1 MPQLDVFLLILRLL
15 FIVLI
20 YLFLL
25 QVVLAIT
32 RDLKAKAP
40 AITEKL
46 VVYDARASQSLKPGM
61 VFKLLPQTKIGRG
74 PINDMRLDDAFIS
87 NEHALMHYRDGRWH
101 VQDLRSSAGT
111 FVNGNRLLP
120 NTDTPVKVG
129 DYIILGPIVFQ
140 LVA

>member
-40 AITEKL
+40 VIREKL
-46 VVYDARASQSLKPGM
+46 VVYDARASKSLQPGM

-74 PINDMRLDDAFIS
+74 PLNDMRLDDSFIS
-87 NEHALMHYRDGRWH
+87 NEHALIHNRDGRWY
-101 VQDLRSSAGT
+101 VQDLKSSAGT
-111 FVNGNRLLP
+111 FVNGNRLVP
-120 NTDTPVKVG
+120 NADTPVKIG

-140 LVA
+140 LAS